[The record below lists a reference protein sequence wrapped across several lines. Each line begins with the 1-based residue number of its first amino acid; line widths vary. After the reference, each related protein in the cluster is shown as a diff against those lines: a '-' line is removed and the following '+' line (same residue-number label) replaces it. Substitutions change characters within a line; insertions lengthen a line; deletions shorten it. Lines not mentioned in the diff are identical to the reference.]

1 MNAFKSL
8 IGESAEF
15 LAVLRSAQIVAA
27 TDVTVLI
34 EGDTGTG
41 KELLARAVHDAS
53 PRADKAF
60 ITLNCAALPESIVE
74 SELFGHRKGAF
85 TGAVDN
91 QLGYIKQAE
100 GGTLFLDEI
109 GELPLAVQAKLL
121 RFIEYG
127 ECQRV
132 GESRPEQVDV
142 RILAAS
148 NRDLQQQAR
157 QGYFRDDLYYRL
169 KIVPLELPSLQQR
182 PGDIRRLAR
191 HFLSSIAA
199 QHELPAPQL
208 DASAMSLLQAYNWP
222 GNIRELR
229 NLCERLVV
237 LLPGQR
243 ISAAN
248 LPVDLKPETGTLAS
262 TFKLPSTGL
271 RLDSLEQD
279 LLQQALQMA
288 AGNKSRAARLL
299 GMSRDAFLYRL
310 KKYHIFGDAP
320 AG

>member
-1 MNAFKSL
+1 MTAFNNL
-8 IGESAEF
+8 MGESAEF
-15 LAVLRSAQIVAA
+15 LSVIRSARIVAA

-53 PRADKAF
+53 PRADQPF
-60 ITLNCAALPESIVE
+60 ITINCAALPESIVE
-74 SELFGHRKGAF
+74 SELFGHRRGAF

-91 QLGYIKQAE
+91 QVGYIKQAE

-109 GELPLAVQAKLL
+109 GELPLAIQAKLL

-132 GESRPEQVDV
+132 GESQPQQVDV
-142 RILAAS
+142 RIIAAS

-157 QGYFRDDLYYRL
+157 QGVFRDDLYYRL

-182 PGDIRRLAR
+182 RDDIVLLAK
-191 HFLSSIAA
+191 HFVSSIAE
-199 QHELPAPQL
+199 QHGLAAPRL
-208 DASAMSLLQAYNWP
+208 DKSALGRMQAYHWP

-237 LLPGQR
+237 LLPGQ
-243 ISAAN
+243 IIAADN
-248 LPVDLKPETGTLAS
+248 LPADLHSESRGFSP
-262 TFKLPSTGL
+262 FKLPSSGL
-271 RLDSLEQD
+271 QLDSLEQS
-279 LLQQALQMA
+279 LLQQALQQA
-288 AGNKSRAARLL
+288 SGNKSRAARLL
-299 GMSRDAFLYRL
+299 GISRDAFLYRL
-310 KKYHIFGDAP
+310 KKYHIDPSAC
-320 AG
+320 